1 VDLNE
6 IFMSDIRSR
15 GSVALLRPAP
25 AEKGPTPAAMGQL
38 LDRLFA
44 DGARASDPVACLE
57 AVIEEGFGAL
67 PQPGAGKTLA
77 RFALLADVASR
88 SLPLA
93 KLYEAHTDAM
103 AILAELGKDPSLP
116 AGTWGVFA
124 AEAQPPA
131 LFVDTAMNDQVVLSG
146 VKDWCSGAL
155 DLSHALVTARS
166 RSGQPVLVAVAL
178 RDERVKISKGPWAA
192 VGMARTETARL
203 EFNDMPGKRVG
214 EPNDYLT
221 RPGFW
226 QGAIGIAACWY
237 GGATHLADK
246 LHASLLQRQDEHSLA
261 HMGAVV
267 AALHAARSTLIAAA
281 ASIDAEPAANQRALA
296 LACREIVENAC
307 QRVLMH
313 AGRALGAKPFCMDAQ
328 FAAMAAD
335 LPVFLRQSHAE
346 RDLQQLGALALKKDP
361 QWTRF
366 SSSL

>member
-1 VDLNE
+1 
-6 IFMSDIRSR
+6 MSDIQSR

-25 AEKGPTPAAMGQL
+25 AAKAPALPAMRQL
-38 LDRLFA
+38 LDRVFA
-44 DGARASDPVACLE
+44 EGCRASDPVACLE
-57 AVIEEGFGAL
+57 TLIEEGFSTL
-67 PQPGAGKTLA
+67 PQPGSGKTLA

-103 AILAELGKDPSLP
+103 AIFTELDKNEPLPS
-116 AGTWGVFA
+116 GTWGVFA

-131 LFVDTAMNDQVVLSG
+131 LFVDTAMHDQVVLSG

-155 DLSHALVTARS
+155 DLSHALVTART

-178 RDERVKISKGPWAA
+178 KDERVKITKGPWAA
-192 VGMARTETARL
+192 IGMARTETARL

-214 EPNDYLT
+214 EPNDYIE

-226 QGAIGIAACWY
+226 HGAIGIAACWY
-237 GGATHLADK
+237 GGASLIADK
-246 LHASLLQRQDEHSLA
+246 IHASLLHRQDDHSLA
-261 HMGAVV
+261 HLGAVV
-267 AALHAARSTLIAAA
+267 AALHAARTTLVSAA
-281 ASIDAEPAANQRALA
+281 ASIDADPAANQRALA
-296 LACREIVENAC
+296 LACREVVESAC
-307 QRVLMH
+307 QKVLIH

-366 SSSL
+366 SNSL